1 MGLPMVR
8 GRHYCQIVAL
18 GKERVGARISQ
29 SLSPSSM
36 ISLVPP
42 MDQTHP
48 EARGQERS
56 GDMVYGTEPPEE
68 QSRAKKGEVWI

>member
-18 GKERVGARISQ
+18 GKERVGICVFQ

-36 ISLVPP
+36 ISQIPP
-42 MDQTHP
+42 IDQTHP

-56 GDMVYGTEPPEE
+56 GDMVYGAELPEE
-68 QSRAKKGEVWI
+68 QSRAKKGEVCI